1 MAKAKQTQPEPKEP
15 KQIVLTQE
23 QFDKLIEIY
32 QTLDNATDEI
42 SNLADG
48 EFNNIQLGYNL
59 GMINSSLERAYN
71 ALDEL
76 TDAIDPNRD
85 SWWGN
90 DEDENDEIK

>member
-1 MAKAKQTQPEPKEP
+1 MAKVNQTQPEPKEP

>member
-1 MAKAKQTQPEPKEP
+1 MSKTKTTPVKEEQ

-32 QTLDNATDEI
+32 QTLDDATDEI

-76 TDAIDPNRD
+76 TDNINPNRE
-85 SWWGN
+85 SWFN
-90 DEDENDEIK
+90 DDEDENDEIK

>member
-1 MAKAKQTQPEPKEP
+1 MAKVKQTQPEPKEP
-15 KQIVLTQE
+15 KQIMLTQE

-48 EFNNIQLGYNL
+48 KFNNIQLGYNL

-71 ALDEL
+71 VLDEL
-76 TDAIDPNRD
+76 TDAIDPNRE
-85 SWWGN
+85 SWFN
-90 DEDENDEIK
+90 DEDEDENN

>member
-42 SNLADG
+42 SKLADG
-48 EFNNIQLGYNL
+48 EFHDIQLGYNL
-59 GMINSSLERAYN
+59 GMINSGLERAYN

-85 SWWGN
+85 SWWSN
-90 DEDENDEIK
+90 DAEETDESK